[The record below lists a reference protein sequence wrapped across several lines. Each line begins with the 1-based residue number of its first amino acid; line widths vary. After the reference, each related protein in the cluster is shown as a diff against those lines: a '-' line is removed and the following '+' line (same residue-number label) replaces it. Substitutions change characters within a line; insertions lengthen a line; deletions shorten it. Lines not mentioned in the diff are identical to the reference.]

1 MTAAVIATGEAKRLF
16 VALEILVAA
25 AEAGEDCAALLA
37 FDGLELFVSPLERG
51 DPDLLERCR
60 ALRARALEL
69 PNVRLYASAASVE
82 FAQAEPSLENLD
94 GVMPTAEFLAEAAGQ
109 RLVFV

>member
-1 MTAAVIATGEAKRLF
+1 MAAVIIATEDAKRLF
-16 VALEILVAA
+16 VGLELLVAA

-37 FDGLELFVSPLERG
+37 FDGLDLFVSPLEYG

-82 FAQAEPSLENLD
+82 FAQAAPTLEGLD
-94 GVMPTAEFLAEAAGQ
+94 GVLPTASFLDQVAGQ